1 MLAKE
6 SRVTGKQ
13 AEWQELGAELN
24 ARRLVGRTIPG
35 ALRARLRQGYGE
47 VSP

>member
-35 ALRARLRQGYGE
+35 ALRVA
-47 VSP
+47 SPRRRKTTN